1 MGVGEP
7 VGDGGPYAREHGA
20 GERSPPVYERF
31 EVAPDTYSTTM

>member
-20 GERSPPVYERF
+20 GSGPRLSMSALRSP
-31 EVAPDTYSTTM
+31 PDTYSTTM